1 MARSRTF
8 SNERVFEIMDGVD
21 QPFVTI
27 NDLVDE
33 LDVQRSGIH
42 KRLQAMRE
50 NGDVKKKKV
59 GASAAVWW
67 RDQNSASDSSASPSS
82 ESQ

>member
-1 MARSRTF
+1 
-8 SNERVFEIMDGVD
+8 MDDVD

-42 KRLQAMRE
+42 KRLQSMRE
-50 NGDVKKKKV
+50 NGEVQKKKV

-67 RDQNSASDSSASPSS
+67 RSQNSASASSASPSS
-82 ESQ
+82 DSQ